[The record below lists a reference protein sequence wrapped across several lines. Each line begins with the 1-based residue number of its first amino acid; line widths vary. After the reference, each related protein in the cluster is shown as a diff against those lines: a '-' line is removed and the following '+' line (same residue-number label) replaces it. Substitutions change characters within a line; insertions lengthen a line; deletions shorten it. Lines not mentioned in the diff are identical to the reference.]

1 MVAASGV
8 DRPGVPLPRESANAM
23 LHRLVSR
30 RPPVCYLIG
39 KGYRV
44 QTPHCALCAKELDLP
59 DRKSETFM
67 LAAPMANAK
76 PSAPAN
82 GSSTW
87 LFFGTKVLVAAVST
101 RLAPLLEA
109 SVALFGEKV
118 LVAMPPWIGRKRTPY
133 LFCFPCGQNVLAKVS
148 GNGGNRYCWDWL
160 AEMEPRDFGQRWRT
174 ALRAID
180 PGLRRATHSMLSQLS
195 GLWPVGGSDRPPS
208 IPALEAPHHAATG
221 ADNRSS

>member
-118 LVAMPPWIGRKRTPY
+118 LVAIARMHGGERAPIV
-133 LFCFPCGQNVLAKVS
+133 FCRSCGATILEKVNPAS
-148 GNGGNRYCWDWL
+148 ADRYGWDWL
-160 AEMEPRDFGQRWRT
+160 ADLKPRKEPPLAR
-174 ALRAID
+174 
-180 PGLRRATHSMLSQLS
+180 LRRLLPIAQSE
-195 GLWPVGGSDRPPS
+195 R
-208 IPALEAPHHAATG
+208 ALATG
-221 ADNRSS
+221 ILFGGVKPRAK